1 MDTHVTHH
9 DHHHDGKRVE
19 DFRLITG
26 TGKFA
31 ADWNAQGQLY
41 AHFVRSD
48 HAHAEIIAVN
58 TRRAL
63 AHPGVT
69 HVFTGEDAVREGY
82 VKAQNA
88 LAAFPGR
95 NGMKPRVLE
104 RPVLAHRKVRFV
116 GEAVVLV
123 LASSAGAAADAAE
136 LVEIQYRELPALTDG
151 EAALAPGAPQ
161 LDEAVPGNLV
171 FEAEAGD
178 EAAVAA
184 AIKGA
189 AHVTRL
195 KVLSTRVSP
204 SPMEPRAALVRYD
217 AASGEY
223 WFNVPMQGVTNI
235 RKALSV
241 YSKVPEDKL
250 ILEVRDVG
258 GGFGQ
263 RSPAYPE
270 YVALMLAAKTSGRSV
285 KWVATRVEAF
295 LADNHGRATLIDG
308 QLALDR
314 DGRFLAMRFDWISD
328 FGAYLAPGPQ
338 GHIRNTATCMTG
350 VYRIPALYANFRVPL
365 TNTTPVGAYRGA
377 GRPDV
382 AYAVERIVSQAAVE
396 LGIDAAELR
405 RRNFIPND
413 AYPYKTPLGSV
424 YENADFPGLLEQA
437 LQFADWKG
445 FEARRAQAAAAGKL
459 RGRGIAV
466 VIEPT
471 GAGNA
476 PTDEIELE
484 LDAGGTIT
492 VYTVAKTQGH
502 GHETTMAMI
511 VSDALGIAMERVKVV
526 QCAPGTKLVGNGTG
540 GSRTMVGAGSACYV
554 AAQKLIEEGKSL
566 AALEL
571 KVEPSQVQYAKGEFR
586 SDQSP
591 NAVKLADLAK
601 AKTVTF
607 KGDGKFGSTFPN
619 GCHITEVEVDAETGA
634 PEIVSYCAVDDCG
647 VIINHAIVEGQ
658 LHGGVVQGAGQVFG
672 EHIVYDQES
681 GQPLS
686 ASFMDY
692 YMPRAGLLR
701 ELRGE
706 EHPTTSKVS
715 PLGVKGMGESGCT
728 ASIPSLVDAVI
739 DALRPLGVQ
748 QLDMPLTPSKLWHA
762 MQAVKQAKT

>member
-1 MDTHVTHH
+1 MDTH

-19 DFRLITG
+19 DQRLITG
-26 TGKFA
+26 TGRFS
-31 ADWNAQGQLY
+31 ADWNMAGQLY
-41 AHFVRSD
+41 AHFVRAD
-48 HAHAEIIAVN
+48 YAHAEILAVD
-58 TRRAL
+58 TARAR
-63 AHPGVT
+63 AHPGVV
-69 HVFTGEDAVREGY
+69 HIFTGEDAVAAGY

-88 LAAFPGR
+88 LSAFPGR
-95 NGMKPRVLE
+95 NGMKPHVLD
-104 RPVLAHRKVRFV
+104 RPVLAHRKVRFA
-116 GEAVVLV
+116 GEAVVMV
-123 LASSAGAAADAAE
+123 VAESATAAADASE
-136 LVEIQYRELPALTDG
+136 LVEIQYRELPAITNG

-171 FEAEAGD
+171 FESETGD
-178 EAAVAA
+178 EQAVAA
-184 AIKGA
+184 AFKNA

-204 SPMEPRAALVRYD
+204 SPMEPRAALVRFEP
-217 AASGEY
+217 ASGEY
-223 WFNVPMQGVTNI
+223 WFNVPMQGVTTI
-235 RKALSV
+235 RGALSK
-241 YSKVPEDKL
+241 YSNVPEDKI

-270 YVALMLAAKTSGRSV
+270 YVAMMLAAKATGKPI
-285 KWVATRVEAF
+285 KWVSSRVEAF
-295 LADNHGRATLIDG
+295 LTDNHGRATLIDG
-308 QLALDR
+308 QLAMDK

-350 VYRIPALYANFRVPL
+350 VYRIPALYAHYRVPL

-396 LGIDAAELR
+396 LGMDGADLR
-405 RRNFIPND
+405 RRNFIPSN
-413 AYPYKTPLGSV
+413 AFPYKTPLGSV
-424 YENADFPGLLEQA
+424 YENGDFTGMLEQA
-437 LQFADWKG
+437 LKFADWQG
-445 FEARRAQAAAAGKL
+445 FEARRALSAANGKL

-476 PTDEIELE
+476 PSDDIELTLE
-484 LDAGGTIT
+484 ANGIIT

-511 VSDALGIAMERVKVV
+511 VGDALGIARERIKVV

-566 AALEL
+566 AALQL
-571 KVEPSQVQYAKGEFR
+571 NVEPSQVQYAKGEFR
-586 SDQSP
+586 SDQAS
-591 NAVKLADLAK
+591 NVVKLADLAK
-601 AKTVTF
+601 TKTVTF
-607 KGDGKFGSTFPN
+607 KGGGKFGSTFPN
-619 GCHITEVEVDAETGA
+619 GCHITEVEIDTETGA
-634 PEIVSYCAVDDCG
+634 PEVVSYHAVDDCG
-647 VIINHAIVEGQ
+647 VVINHAIVEGQ
-658 LHGGVVQGAGQVFG
+658 LHGGVIQGAGQVFG
-672 EHIVYDQES
+672 EHIVYDPQS
-681 GQPLS
+681 GQPLT

-692 YMPRAGLLR
+692 VMPRAGLIR

-706 EHPTTSKVS
+706 EHPTVSKVS

-728 ASIPSLVDAVI
+728 ASIPSLVDATI

-748 QLDMPLTPSKLWHA
+748 KLDMPLTPAKLWHA
-762 MQAVKQAKT
+762 LQTANKK